1 MARER
6 YLLHAGEEEINRR
19 GAEITLKTRKDKWN
33 HFWYYYRVHVIV
45 GLIAAAFVGFLICD
59 MVTKVQPDYN
69 IGVIS
74 SYLIPSDIS
83 EQLSEELEKYG
94 CDRNGDGDVVVQV
107 NVYEIAQGEAAENT
121 DPNMQIAGYVKLSGD
136 LQTGGSYIFLTD
148 DASFVAYGTEE
159 GMFSY
164 LDGSIPEEGAT
175 DYENMRLPVSE
186 CKGLAGTEI
195 GEIFTDYSFSLR
207 QIRDDLLEDDPQYYL
222 DAKEL
227 FLRTSSTARRS
238 TTAPPIPRPA
248 RRLTPCPKTLP
259 ETLRKPLPKP
269 RNKAFPPHNTA
280 KPPHKNSSPRRNR
293 RTPPRAAPKFT
304 ARCRICAP
312 SLTRRTS
319 SSAASPRSR
328 PGSCSRRMS
337 NTCTSRT
344 RSRTA
349 ASSRRDA
356 ARDTFPSCSNSIRA
370 RFSRW
375 SRIWRCLRASP
386 LWSRRARAQTF
397 RHTGIHQT
405 ARRLRRPPPS
415 CAD

>member
-59 MVTKVQPDYN
+59 MVTKVQPDYS

-74 SYLIPSDIS
+74 SYSIPSDIS
-83 EQLSEELEKYG
+83 EQLSAELEKYG
-94 CDRNGDGDVVVQV
+94 YDRNGDGDVVVQV

-136 LQTGGSYIFLTD
+136 LQTGDSYIFLTD

-159 GMFSY
+159 GVFSY

-227 FLRTSSTARRS
+227 FENLVNGTPVNDGSSDTAS
-238 TTAPPIPRPA
+238 G
-248 RRLTPCPKTLP
+248 
-259 ETLRKPLPKP
+259 
-269 RNKAFPPHNTA
+269 
-280 KPPHKNSSPRRNR
+280 
-293 RTPPRAAPKFT
+293 
-304 ARCRICAP
+304 
-312 SLTRRTS
+312 
-319 SSAASPRSR
+319 AASDAVSEDAS
-328 PGSCSRRMS
+328 G
-337 NTCTSRT
+337 NTSE
-344 RSRTA
+344 A
-349 ASSRRDA
+349 ASEA
-356 ARDTFPSCSNSIRA
+356 AE
-370 RFSRW
+370 
-375 SRIWRCLRASP
+375 
-386 LWSRRARAQTF
+386 
-397 RHTGIHQT
+397 
-405 ARRLRRPPPS
+405 
-415 CAD
+415 